1 MIGSVAMMLT
11 VSGGFALL
19 AVLAALW
26 WFASG
31 QYHTRIEG
39 AMLPLDDDEGRAGPG
54 RPQEGAD

>member
-26 WFASG
+26 WFASD
-31 QYHTRIEG
+31 QHHTRIEG
-39 AMLPLDDDEGRAGPG
+39 AMLPLDDDERVGSGRA
-54 RPQEGAD
+54 QEGAD